1 MRIFVLAMVAA
12 AGILSVTSV
21 EASAV
26 PANGAA
32 MARIGQ
38 QVDSVIT
45 TKKEQVDTNTKKP
58 CFGSQVRD
66 RYGYCVPSY
75 RR

>member
-1 MRIFVLAMVAA
+1 MRTFVLGMVAA
-12 AGILSVTSV
+12 AGILLVASL

-32 MARIGQ
+32 IARIGQ
-38 QVDSVIT
+38 QVDSVINVR
-45 TKKEQVDTNTKKP
+45 KR
-58 CFGSQVRD
+58 CFGAQRRD
-66 RYGYCVPSY
+66 RFGRCTPDY